1 MYSKFFKKQK
11 MMRTVLIASA
21 PLVVYGIY
29 VFGWRVL
36 ALLLCNM
43 IVASL
48 VEYISEKTLYKKK
61 QISEAALVT
70 ATLYTLTLPPSV
82 PFWISAVGVAF
93 AIFFGKEVFGGF
105 GKNVF
110 NPAIVGRAFV
120 LLNFPA
126 YMTHFNVPANGDKLF
141 NGLAGFAQ
149 WITPSLDTIGSSTP
163 MPSLRYAGI
172 FPGYTNLFFGNITG
186 SIGEISTLLILLG
199 GAYMIYKKVASW
211 EMVVASFIGFFATSY
226 ILIALGF
233 GQDVFSPIDGVL
245 MGGFVFGSFF
255 MVTDPISAPKQIQA
269 KWFYGILIGA
279 LVVVIRSFTS
289 FTGGMMFAILI
300 AEVVTPIIDYMFQQ
314 RNKKKRLA
322 AKAKGA

>member
-1 MYSKFFKKQK
+1 MYSKLFKKQK
-11 MMRTVLIASA
+11 MMRNVLIASA

-29 VFGWRVL
+29 AFGWRVL

-48 VEYISEKTLYKKK
+48 VEYISEKKLYNKP

-70 ATLYTLTLPPSV
+70 ATLFTLTLPPSL
-82 PFWISAVGVAF
+82 PFWMSSVGIAF

-110 NPAIVGRAFV
+110 NPAIVGRAF
-120 LLNFPA
+120 LLINFPA
-126 YMTHFNVPANGDKLF
+126 YMTNFNVAANSEKFF
-141 NGLAGFAQ
+141 NGLAGFKY
-149 WITPSLDTIGSSTP
+149 WLTPSLDSVGSSTP
-163 MPSLRYAGI
+163 IIGLKFTGQVPSQL
-172 FPGYTNLFFGNITG
+172 NLFLGNIGG
-186 SIGEISTLLILLG
+186 SIGEVSTLLILLG
-199 GAYMIYKKVASW
+199 AVYMIYKKVASW
-211 EMVVASFIGFFATSY
+211 ELMVSTLIGFFVSSY

-233 GQDVFSPIDGVL
+233 GQDVLQPLDGLLV
-245 MGGFVFGSFF
+245 GGFMFGTVF

-269 KWFYGILIGA
+269 KWFYGILIGT

-289 FTGGMMFAILI
+289 FVGGMMFAILI
-300 AEVVTPIIDYMFQQ
+300 AEVLTPIVDYLFQQ

-322 AKAKGA
+322 AKGA

>member
-43 IVASL
+43 VVASL
-48 VEYISEKTLYKKK
+48 VEYISEKKLYKKN
-61 QISEAALVT
+61 QITEAALVT
-70 ATLYTLTLPPSV
+70 ATLFTLTLPPSL
-82 PFWISAVGVAF
+82 PFWMSAVGVAF

-110 NPAIVGRAFV
+110 NPAIVGRAFL

-126 YMTHFNVPANGDKLF
+126 QMTHFNVPANGEKLI
-141 NGLAGFAQ
+141 NGLAGFTK
-149 WITPSLDTIGSSTP
+149 WITPGLDTIGGATP
-163 MPSLRYAGI
+163 MLHLRNTGQLV
-172 FPGYTNLFFGNITG
+172 GHTNLFLGNISG
-186 SIGEISTLLILLG
+186 SIGEISTLLIILG

-211 EMVVASFIGFFATSY
+211 EMIVASFIGFFATSY

-233 GQDVFSPIDGVL
+233 GQSVYLPIEGVL

-269 KWFYGILIGA
+269 KWFYGILIGS

-289 FTGGMMFAILI
+289 FVGGMMFAILI
-300 AEVVTPIIDYMFQQ
+300 AEVVTPIIDYVFQQ

-322 AKAKGA
+322 AKGA